1 MQVRVYN
8 LTQYEHGT
16 NDVLVMA
23 TDGLWD
29 VLSNEEVAEYVT
41 SFLANCDPDDM
52 HRYKTSVFVHIIG
65 RMS

>member
-1 MQVRVYN
+1 MRVYN
-8 LTQYEHGT
+8 LTQYEHDI

-41 SFLANCDPDDM
+41 SFLANCDRDDK
-52 HRYKTSVFVHIIG
+52 HRYKMAVFVHIIG
-65 RMS
+65 RIS